1 MTSADPPVAPTPDA
15 RPQPTAGT
23 STFLF
28 TDIEGSTRL
37 IQEQGNRY
45 PQLLEDHRRLVS
57 EAVEAHGGRV
67 FGSEGDAL
75 FSAFPSAT
83 AAIEAAAAAQ
93 RSLAHYA
100 WPPGAEI
107 RVRMGLHTGEAVLIG
122 TDYVGLALHQAARI
136 TAAGHGGQVL
146 ISDPTRR
153 LAARLPEGLELRDLG
168 ERRLKDLASP
178 ERIHQLVGQGL
189 ADKFAPLRTLDT
201 KANNLP
207 VQLTSFVG
215 RDELAAARTALNG
228 TRLLTLSGPGG
239 TGKTRLA
246 LQLAAEASDDF
257 PDGVWFVALDSVR
270 DASLVASV
278 IASTLGPAVGGSV
291 SPLDAL
297 IDHLSEKRVLLVLDN
312 FEQIVEAAGNVSR
325 LLREAPHVKVIVTT
339 RIVLRISGEQE
350 FPVPPL
356 GLPPAGSPPLNAEQA
371 ARFEAVRLFTE
382 RAMAVQPSF
391 VLTDES
397 APQVVEIVQRL
408 DGLPLAIELAA
419 ARTRVLAVSA
429 IRARLGQHLT
439 LLTGGA
445 RDLPE
450 RQQTLRGAIDWS
462 YELLEGADRRLF
474 ERFSVHRGGAYL
486 TEADSVCGPPSEL
499 GEDVLD
505 GLSSLAEK
513 SLVKAGLNGFED
525 PRFSMLVTIR
535 DYAHERLSAGQ
546 EYEELARRHA
556 QAYLALVESHS
567 SELIGRRARE
577 VADRLETD
585 HDNLRAALDWAV
597 EHTEVEFALRFVV
610 AVWRFWQTRGHL
622 LEARER
628 VDRILSLPGVADQPD
643 ELVSNAY
650 AAAGGIT
657 YWQGDTRATHDYYV
671 HALEAAR
678 KTSDR
683 RLIAESLYN
692 LAFAPLDMEH
702 PSQEGFAAGQ
712 ALVEESLAI
721 YREIGDTKGVA
732 DANWALS
739 IGTAAA
745 GGDMREAIRHG
756 EEALALYR
764 QLENPFGTGWASYMI
779 GSLRVRDDPP
789 ELVEPYFREALR
801 IFARAADQ
809 SGILLLLGAYT
820 ILADRARQTERF
832 HTLGGAVQRL
842 RDESG
847 AGLADVPVDFM
858 DYALPEKP
866 TDDQAALKLWDHG
879 SRMSTEEA
887 IAYALGDNDA
897 DEIAKPEDIPG

>member
-1 MTSADPPVAPTPDA
+1 MTSADSPGAPAAGA
-15 RPQPTAGT
+15 REQPAAGT

-37 IQEQGNRY
+37 IQDQGSRY

-57 EAVEAHGGRV
+57 EAVETNGGRV

-83 AAIEAAAAAQ
+83 AAIAAAAAAQ
-93 RSLAHYA
+93 RSLARHS
-100 WPPGAEI
+100 WPPGVEI

-122 TDYVGLALHQAARI
+122 GDYVGLALHQAARI

-146 ISDPTRR
+146 ISDSTRR
-153 LAARLPEGLELRDLG
+153 LAASLPEGLELRDLG

-178 ERIHQLVGQGL
+178 ERIHQLVGEGL
-189 ADKFAPLRTLDT
+189 ADRFAPLRTLDT

-215 RDELAAARTALNG
+215 RDELAAARSALNG

-246 LQLAAEASDDF
+246 LQLAADASDDF
-257 PDGVWFVALDSVR
+257 PDGVWFVALDSVT
-270 DASLVASV
+270 DANLVASV
-278 IASTLGPAVGGSV
+278 IASTLGLAVGGSV
-291 SPLDAL
+291 APLDAL

-312 FEQIVEAAGNVSR
+312 FEQIVDAAANVSR
-325 LLREAPHVKVIVTT
+325 LLREAPHIRVIVTT

-356 GLPPAGSPPLNAEQA
+356 GLPPAGSSALSAEEA
-371 ARFEAVRLFTE
+371 ARFEAVRLFAE
-382 RAMAVQPSF
+382 RAMAVQPTF
-391 VLTDES
+391 ALTDEN
-397 APQVVEIVQRL
+397 APLVIEIVQRL

-429 IRARLGQHLT
+429 IRARLGQHLS

-486 TEADSVCGPPSEL
+486 TEADSVCGPSSEL

-513 SLVKAGLNGFED
+513 SLVKAGLNGHED
-525 PRFSMLVTIR
+525 PRFAMLVTIR
-535 DYAHERLSAGQ
+535 DYAHERLAAGP
-546 EYEELARRHA
+546 EHEELARRHA
-556 QAYLALVESHS
+556 HAYLALVESLS
-567 SELIGRRARE
+567 SELIGRQARE
-577 VADRLETD
+577 IADRLETD

-597 EHTEVEFALRFVV
+597 ELGEVEFALRFVI

-622 LEARER
+622 VEARQR
-628 VDRILSLPGVADQPD
+628 VDTILALPGVAEQPA
-643 ELVSNAY
+643 ELLSRALG
-650 AAAGGIT
+650 AAGGIT
-657 YWQGDTRATHDYYV
+657 YWQGDTSATHGYYV
-671 HALEAAR
+671 RALDAAR
-678 KTSDR
+678 KTTDK

-692 LAFAPLDMEH
+692 LGFAPLDQEH
-702 PSQEGFAAGQ
+702 PTQEGFAAGHTV
-712 ALVEESLAI
+712 VEESLAL
-721 YREIGDTKGVA
+721 YREIGDIKGIA

-745 GGDMREAIRHG
+745 GGDVREAIRHG

-847 AGLADVPVDFM
+847 AGLADVPIDFM
-858 DYALPEKP
+858 DYAPPEKP
-866 TDDQAALKLWDHG
+866 TGDPVALELWAKG
-879 SRMSTEEA
+879 GRLSTEEA
-887 IAYALGDNDA
+887 ISYALADDSATEEGNSDA
-897 DEIAKPEDIPG
+897 SGR